1 MDMKIYVKIVINKQY
16 IYKMDNK
23 KFYDYIL
30 EKYNITKE
38 EYNHIKSCDILKY
51 DKDLFE
57 LIRIYFLLKNKD
69 HVPIEKLK
77 DDIIKKHL

>member
-69 HVPIEKLK
+69 HFSIEKLK
-77 DDIIKKHL
+77 DDIINQHL

>member
-57 LIRIYFLLKNKD
+57 LLRIYFLLKNRD
-69 HVPIEKLK
+69 QVSIENLK
-77 DDIIKKHL
+77 DDIMNQHL